1 MSIVGLIT
9 EYNPFHNGHVYHI
22 NKAKEITNSDS
33 VIVVMSGSFTQSG
46 NIAIYDKFK
55 RANVAINSGAD
66 LVIELPTI
74 YANSSANYFAFG
86 AVNLLNKLNIVDAI
100 CFGSENDNIDTLIN
114 IAQFLIL
121 NDSKIQSEIKF
132 ELKKGNSYAISRE
145 NALLK
150 YLNLEQISNL
160 KLPNNILGIEYIKN
174 LFLLKSN
181 IKPFCIKRIGANFN
195 ECNTE
200 AFENFEFQSATNIRN
215 YISKNVADNDKNT
228 IKPLEKYVPN
238 SMINIIKNSKALF
251 NESLYEILKYRIVNY
266 DIKQLNNIFEVTEGL
281 ENKIKKEINNSNT
294 YYEYIQNI
302 KSKRYELSK
311 IKRMLNNIILNIT
324 KSDFDYAYNNN
335 ITYAHILA
343 CNNKGRSLISKISK
357 SSNIQLVTSIND
369 KLLLNLPKNINK
381 YITLD
386 ILASNIHSILCN
398 ENINKDYTNRL

>member
-1 MSIVGLIT
+1 MLRKDKLYMSIVGLIT

-86 AVNLLNKLNIVDAI
+86 AVNLLNKLNIVDTI

-121 NDSKIQSEIKF
+121 NDNKIQSDIKF

-195 ECNTE
+195 ECSTE
-200 AFENFEFQSATNIRN
+200 SFENFEFQSATNIRN
-215 YISKNVADNDKNT
+215 YISKNVADNNKHT
-228 IKPLEKYVPN
+228 IEPLEKYVPN
-238 SMINIIKNSKALF
+238 SMINIIKNQK
-251 NESLYEILKYRIVNY
+251 LYLMKVYM
-266 DIKQLNNIFEVTEGL
+266 KF
-281 ENKIKKEINNSNT
+281 
-294 YYEYIQNI
+294 
-302 KSKRYELSK
+302 
-311 IKRMLNNIILNIT
+311 
-324 KSDFDYAYNNN
+324 
-335 ITYAHILA
+335 
-343 CNNKGRSLISKISK
+343 
-357 SSNIQLVTSIND
+357 
-369 KLLLNLPKNINK
+369 
-381 YITLD
+381 
-386 ILASNIHSILCN
+386 
-398 ENINKDYTNRL
+398 